1 MDPASKTHT
10 NNRRNRFDHHRN
22 RQHGRNYSSLPYK
35 RVHRRQTFSES
46 ERKGSGGCIYSRPLR
61 SAESQDHQESPTNRD
76 DDSNFKTLLL
86 NMIIKNLQPLST
98 VTGFQDL
105 ASSLHPSL
113 NINESSIQTELQSIY
128 SQKRLE
134 VQNAINAES
143 NLVLSAELWSSDK
156 TVFYLT
162 VSCHLIN
169 ENWMQKSYVLDT
181 AHLLIE
187 RTPEHVVKH
196 LMRISNE
203 WNITEKIQVV
213 VTNIDDMKKVDK
225 SICQW
230 TFIPCF
236 ARTLD
241 KVFRETLG
249 ETVWKHLLGKCQQIV
264 SFFHQNPKASES
276 LQKHLSHLKL
286 QKNNLIQSTDLRWLP
301 TLHMLQNI
309 LELWP
314 AIFKVFIDFLE
325 EKLCLNE
332 NERKI
337 LEDIL
342 AVLKIL
348 KMVTEEMGSQ
358 EYSPISMIIP
368 LVQRLQEELRKL
380 EMENEIAKTL
390 SARCDHHFGNIKQN
404 HWFRVSTALDPRYKT
419 CVMDSNIDVKAEIQ
433 SLIKGNRHTTHNS
446 YDTRSEEIILEKY
459 WTFKRNSEDPL
470 DFWRSRVEFKQ
481 LATVARKYLT
491 VVSTAIPIDRV
502 HQLEKSQAMNRRNCL
517 DPRNLSMILFLKNN

>member
-1 MDPASKTHT
+1 MNPEPSKTHK
-10 NNRRNRFDHHRN
+10 NNRRDRFDRHRGN
-22 RQHGRNYSSLPYK
+22 RHQSFSHGCNYSPLPYK
-35 RVHRRQTFSES
+35 RVRRRQMFSES
-46 ERKGSGGCIYSRPLR
+46 ERKRSGGCIYSRPLR

-86 NMIIKNLQPLST
+86 NMIIKNLHPLKT

-128 SQKRLE
+128 RQKRLE
-134 VQNAINAES
+134 VQNAINAGS

-169 ENWMQKSYVLDT
+169 KNWMQKSYVLDT

-187 RTPEHVVKH
+187 RTTEHVVKQ

-241 KVFRETLG
+241 KVFRETIG
-249 ETVWKHLLGKCQQIV
+249 DSGWKHLLGKCQQIV

-276 LQKHLSHLKL
+276 LQKHRSHLKL
-286 QKNNLIQSTDLRWLP
+286 QKNDLIQSSDLRWLH

-337 LEDIL
+337 LKDIL

-348 KMVTEEMGSQ
+348 KKVTEEMGSQ
-358 EYSPISMIIP
+358 GYSPISMIIP

-380 EMENEIAKTL
+380 EMGNEIAKTL
-390 SARCDHHFGNIKQN
+390 SAKCDHHIGNIKQN
-404 HWFRVSTALDPRYKT
+404 YWFRVSTALDPRYKT
-419 CVMDSNIDVKAEIQ
+419 CVMDSNIGVKAEIQ
-433 SLIKGNRHTTHNS
+433 SLIKGNRHTTHSS
-446 YDTRSEEIILEKY
+446 YDTRREEMILEKHLTQIQRIHLISGGAELSLNN
-459 WTFKRNSEDPL
+459 WRQSPANTSQWSPL
-470 DFWRSRVEFKQ
+470 QSQ
-481 LATVARKYLT
+481 LNVCI
-491 VVSTAIPIDRV
+491 S
-502 HQLEKSQAMNRRNCL
+502 
-517 DPRNLSMILFLKNN
+517 